1 MKKLKEIFKYPVL
14 LIFSVIIII
23 FSLGDL
29 VLPHKDYSELENI
42 KFSERPKLTLKGLM
56 DSGPTGFA
64 QRFEKYTNEQFP
76 MRDTWITIKSTC
88 EAALLKIENNG
99 IIYGSDGYMFDKFY
113 SYDERRLELN
123 LSSLKEFGEKYPLI
137 NKTLLL
143 APSAYEVLNDKLPAG
158 SFNIDQ
164 REALEKWQDYL
175 VSSGFDFIDLDAVLK
190 AKYKESPEE
199 KLYYKT
205 DHHWTT
211 EGAYEAYLAY
221 CKEKNLTPAEFKKQ
235 TVSEDFIGTHFSKCK
250 KIGTEGESI
259 ICYEPSVTSIKVNGE
274 IKDGLFDFEKLST
287 RDKYGFFLYGN
298 NGITEIVNENA
309 QKDETLLV
317 IKDSFANCLVPFLT
331 ENYKKIIVVDLRF
344 LGEDLS
350 KVIEREHPK
359 EVIINYNVK
368 NIFTD
373 PDIPRIKY

>member
-1 MKKLKEIFKYPVL
+1 MKKIKEIFKYPVL
-14 LIFSVIIII
+14 LVFAAIVIT

-29 VLPHKDYSELENI
+29 VLPHREYSELENI
-42 KFSERPKLTLKGLM
+42 KFSEKPKFTIKGII
-56 DSGPTGFA
+56 DSSETGFA

-76 MRDTWITIKSTC
+76 MRDTWITIKSMC

-113 SYDERRLELN
+113 SYDQKRLELN

-143 APSAYEVLNDKLPAG
+143 APSAYEVLEDKMPRG

-164 REALEKWQDYL
+164 GAALKEWQSYL
-175 VSSGFDFIDLDAVLK
+175 SSEGFDFVDLDHALK
-190 AKYKESPEE
+190 SKYKNTGE

-211 EGAYEAYLAY
+211 EGAYEAYLAF
-221 CKEKNLTPAEFKKQ
+221 CKQKGLAPVKFEKQ
-235 TVSEDFIGTHFSKCK
+235 TASEDFIGTHFSKCK
-250 KIGTEGESI
+250 KIGTEGEVIS
-259 ICYEPSVTSIKVNGE
+259 YYSPNVNSVVINNEQKS
-274 IKDGLFDFEKLST
+274 GLFDFSKLET
-287 RDKYGFFLYGN
+287 RDKYAFFLYGN

-309 QKDETLLV
+309 QKDETLLL

-331 ENYKKIIVVDLRF
+331 ENYKKLVVVDLRF
-344 LGEDLS
+344 LSEDLS
-350 KVIEREHPK
+350 SVIEREHP
-359 EVIINYNVK
+359 EEIVINYNVK